1 MRAWGLALFSVFLI
15 TPRAISQQADPDS
28 FDKTVRPFFKAHCLG
43 CHGPEKKKGKFDL
56 SPLGADIGAHRAG
69 YAAILERLLAG
80 DMPPEEESRPSPQA
94 IRAVAEWVKKGL
106 GNSTVQ
112 PPTDGAV
119 APSEGNY
126 LPHAL
131 LFGTPARQTLPP
143 LPRLWR
149 LGPGAYVEGVRSLR
163 SRTSKELAQ
172 PFSLIPD
179 PGIRDYSSLYVVDG
193 AGTEVL
199 LRNAEQIVQGQTM
212 CEVAR
217 DGQGVRVQM
226 AQDTV
231 RDFAPLLHPDVPPT
245 RQQLEAA
252 IRTQYRLVLVREPE
266 EGEIT
271 GLIALYERNAKIADR
286 ASAAKAMLA
295 APLLS
300 AEASYRFELG
310 RGKEVRPGVRMLSPR
325 EIAFAVSLG
334 LSDRREPGVFDAASK
349 GGLTTREEVAAHTRR
364 ILDDPKF
371 PKTRLLGFF
380 REYFGYD
387 RATEVFKDRPADVLF
402 APQQMIRDTDQLIL
416 WVLDRDKDVL
426 RELLT
431 TPKSFVNWAG
441 PREDK
446 KTKQVVLKR
455 AVEAHPINDKG
466 RKHPEAAYGME
477 EWPEIQPVDLPGDR
491 LGVLMQPSW
500 IVAWSGNFEN
510 DPVRRGR
517 WIREQLLGGR
527 VPDLPLGVA
536 AKVPDEPHRTLRE
549 RHQVTRDPS
558 CWKCH
563 RKMDD
568 LGLPFEAFDHYG
580 KPRSTEQVLDPEATS
595 KNVDKKGKPL
605 GPIRR
610 EVPLVTSGA
619 IATSGDAALEGPVK
633 NGAELVRRLAGSDRV
648 RQVFLRHVFRYY
660 MGRNE
665 TAGDAATLQAADR
678 AYVESGGSFKAVLVS
693 LLSSESFLYRT
704 VVSGGQK

>member
-1 MRAWGLALFSVFLI
+1 MRSWGWALLAVFLGM
-15 TPRAISQQADPDS
+15 PEAISQQAEPDS
-28 FDKTVRPFFKAHCLG
+28 FDKTIAPFFKAHCLR
-43 CHGPEKKKGKFDL
+43 CHSPERKKGKFDL
-56 SPLGADIGAHRAG
+56 SPLGREIGRHRAD

-80 DMPPEEESRPSPQA
+80 DMPPEEEPRPDP
-94 IRAVAEWVKKGL
+94 RAVRAVVEWVRKGL
-106 GNSTVQ
+106 GTGTASE
-112 PPTDGAV
+112 PTEGGP

-131 LFGTPARQTLPP
+131 LFGTPARQTIPAP
-143 LPRLWR
+143 PRLWR
-149 LGPGAYVEGVRSLR
+149 FGPGAYVEGVRGLR

-179 PGIRDYSSLYVVDG
+179 PGIRDYASLYVVDS

-217 DGQGVRVQM
+217 DGQGIRVQM
-226 AQDTV
+226 AHDTV

-245 RQQLEAA
+245 RRQLDTA
-252 IRTQYRLVLVREPE
+252 IRAQYKLALIREPE
-266 EGEIT
+266 EGEVAA
-271 GLIALYERNAKIADR
+271 LIALYDRNAKISDR
-286 ASAAKAMLA
+286 ASAARAMLA

-300 AEASYRFELG
+300 AEAAYRFELG
-310 RGKEVRPGVRMLSPR
+310 RGREIRSGVRMLSPR

-334 LSDRREPGVFDAASK
+334 LSDRREPGIFDAASK
-349 GGLTTREEVAAHTRR
+349 GGLTTREEVAVHVRR

-371 PKTRLLGFF
+371 PKSRLLGFF

-402 APQQMIRDTDQLIL
+402 APQQMVRDTDQLIL

-466 RKHPEAAYGME
+466 RKHPEAAYGLE
-477 EWPEIQPVDLPGDR
+477 EWPETQPVDLPADR

-517 WIREQLLGGR
+517 WIRERLLGGR
-527 VPDLPLGVA
+527 VPDLPLGIA
-536 AKVPDEPHRTLRE
+536 AKVPDEPHRILRE
-549 RHQVTRDPS
+549 RLRVTRDPS

-563 RKMDD
+563 RKMDE

-580 KPRSTEQVLDPEATS
+580 KPRSTEQVVDPEATAR
-595 KNVDKKGKPL
+595 NVDKKGKPL

-610 EVPLVTSGA
+610 EAPLVTSGE
-619 IATSGDAALEGPVK
+619 IATSGDAGLEGPVK
-633 NGAELVRRLAGSDRV
+633 NPAELVRRLAGSDRV

-660 MGRNE
+660 TGRNE
-665 TAGDAATLQAADR
+665 TAGDAATLQDADR
-678 AYVESGGSFKAVLVS
+678 AYAESGGSFKAVLVS

-704 VVSGGQK
+704 IVSGGQK

>member
-1 MRAWGLALFSVFLI
+1 VLAVLLA
-15 TPRAISQQADPDS
+15 TPGAISQQAEPDS
-28 FDKTVRPFFKAHCLG
+28 FDKTIAPFFKAHCLR
-43 CHGPEKKKGKFDL
+43 CHSSEKKKGKFDL
-56 SPLGADIGAHRAG
+56 SPLGREIGKHRAG

-80 DMPPEEESRPSPQA
+80 DMPPEEEPRPDPRMG
-94 IRAVAEWVKKGL
+94 RAVVEWIKKGL
-106 GNSTVQ
+106 GTQIASD
-112 PPTDGAV
+112 PTEMGV

-143 LPRLWR
+143 PPRLWR
-149 LGPGAYVEGVRSLR
+149 FGPGAYVEGVRGLR
-163 SRTSKELAQ
+163 SRASKELAQ

-199 LRNAEQIVQGQTM
+199 LRNAEQIVQGQTEM
-212 CEVAR
+212 
-217 DGQGVRVQM
+217 
-226 AQDTV
+226 V
-231 RDFAPLLHPDVPPT
+231 RDFAPILHLNVPPT
-245 RQQLEAA
+245 PEQLKTA
-252 IRTQYRLVLVREPE
+252 IRTQYQLVLVREPE
-266 EGEIT
+266 EAELAA
-271 GLIALYERNAKIADR
+271 LIALYERNVKIADR
-286 ASAAKAMLA
+286 PAAARAMLA
-295 APLLS
+295 APFLS
-300 AEASYRFELG
+300 AEAAYRFELG
-310 RGKEVRPGVRMLSPR
+310 RGREIRPGVRMLSPR

-334 LSDRREPGVFDAASK
+334 LSDRRESGLFDAAAK
-349 GGLTTREEVAAHTRR
+349 GGLTTREEVAVHLRR

-446 KTKQVVLKR
+446 KTKQIVLKR

-466 RKHPEAAYGME
+466 RKHPEAAYGLE
-477 EWPEIQPVDLPGDR
+477 EWPESQPVDLPGDR

-500 IVAWSGNFEN
+500 VVAWSGNFEN

-517 WIREQLLGGR
+517 WIRERLLGGR
-527 VPDLPLGVA
+527 VPDLPLGIA
-536 AKVPDEPHRTLRE
+536 AKVPDEPHRILRH
-549 RHQVTRDPS
+549 RLRVTRDPS

-563 RKMDD
+563 RKMDE

-580 KPRSTEQVLDPEATS
+580 KPRTTEQVVDPEATA

-605 GPIRR
+605 GQIHR
-610 EVPLVTSGA
+610 EAPLVTSGE
-619 IATSGDAALEGPVK
+619 IATSGDAGLEGPVK
-633 NGAELVRRLAGSDRV
+633 NPAELVRRLAGSDRV

-665 TAGDAATLQAADR
+665 TAGDAATLQDADR
-678 AYVESGGSFKAVLVS
+678 AYVESGGSFKAVLIS

-704 VVSGGQK
+704 VVTGGQK

>member
-1 MRAWGLALFSVFLI
+1 MRSWGWALLAALLA
-15 TPRAISQQADPDS
+15 TPGAISQQAEPDN
-28 FDKTVRPFFKAHCLG
+28 FERTVAPFFKAHCLR
-43 CHGPEKKKGKFDL
+43 CHSSEKKKGKFDL
-56 SPLGADIGAHRAG
+56 SPLGREIGAHRAG

-80 DMPPEEESRPSPQA
+80 DMPPEEEPRPDPRMG
-94 IRAVAEWVKKGL
+94 RAVVEWIKKGL
-106 GNSTVQ
+106 GTHTSSE
-112 PPTDGAV
+112 PTEGGA
-119 APSEGNY
+119 AASEGNY

-131 LFGTPARQTLPP
+131 LFGTPARQTIPP
-143 LPRLWR
+143 PPRLWR
-149 LGPGAYVEGVRSLR
+149 LGPSAYFEGVRSLR

-179 PGIRDYSSLYVVDG
+179 PGIRDYSALYVVDG

-199 LRNAEQIVQGQTM
+199 LRNAEQIVQGQ
-212 CEVAR
+212 
-217 DGQGVRVQM
+217 
-226 AQDTV
+226 DTV
-231 RDFAPLLHPDVPPT
+231 REFAPLLHPDVPPS
-245 RQQLEAA
+245 RQQLETA
-252 IRTQYRLVLVREPE
+252 IKTQYKQVLVREPE
-266 EGEIT
+266 EAELAA
-271 GLIALYERNAKIADR
+271 LIALYERNVKISDR
-286 ASAAKAMLA
+286 PAAARAMLA

-300 AEASYRFELG
+300 PEAAYRFELG
-310 RGKEVRPGVRMLSPR
+310 RGKEVRAGVRMLSPR

-334 LSDRREPGVFDAASK
+334 LSDRREPGLFDAAAK
-349 GGLTTREEVAAHTRR
+349 GGLTTREEVAAHLRR
-364 ILDDPKF
+364 ILEDPKF

-402 APQQMIRDTDQLIL
+402 APQQMVRDTDQLIL
-416 WVLDRDKDVL
+416 WVLDRDKDIL

-446 KTKQVVLKR
+446 KTKQIVLKR

-466 RKHPEAAYGME
+466 RKHPEAAYGLE
-477 EWPEIQPVDLPGDR
+477 EWPESQPVDLPGDR

-500 IVAWSGNFEN
+500 VVAWSGNFEN

-517 WIREQLLGGR
+517 WIRERLLGGR
-527 VPDLPLGVA
+527 VPDLPLGIA
-536 AKVPDEPHRTLRE
+536 AKVPDEPHRILRD
-549 RHQVTRDPS
+549 RLRVTRDPS

-563 RKMDD
+563 RKMDE

-580 KPRSTEQVLDPEATS
+580 KPRTTEQVVDPEATA
-595 KNVDKKGKPL
+595 KNVDKKGKQL
-605 GPIRR
+605 RQIHR
-610 EVPLVTSGA
+610 EAPLVTSGE
-619 IATSGDAALEGPVK
+619 IATSGEAGLEGPVK
-633 NGAELVRRLAGSDRV
+633 NPAELVRRLAGSDRV

-665 TAGDAATLQAADR
+665 TAGDAATLQDADR

-704 VVSGGQK
+704 VASGGQK